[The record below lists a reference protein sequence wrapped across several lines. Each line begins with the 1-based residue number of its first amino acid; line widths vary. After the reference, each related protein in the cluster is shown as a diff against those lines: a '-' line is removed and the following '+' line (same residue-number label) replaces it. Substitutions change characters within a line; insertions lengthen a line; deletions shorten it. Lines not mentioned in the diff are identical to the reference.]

1 MRLSLAAELALRGT
15 LVLAERYGKGLVT
28 LDAVCAERELPK
40 QYLTKI
46 FASLAKADL
55 VTAVRGKRGGYRLNR
70 RPDQITVLE
79 IVEAVEG
86 PIVLNFCQHKP
97 PRCEQKN
104 CPIRPVWGE
113 LQKVIREK
121 LGGLTLGQCLAEEPK
136 KQSGI

>member
-1 MRLSLAAELALRGT
+1 MRLSLAAELGLRGT
-15 LVLAERYGKGLVT
+15 LVLAERYGEGLVT
-28 LDAVCAERELPK
+28 LDAVCAARDLPK

-70 RPDQITVLE
+70 PPGQITILE

-97 PRCEQKN
+97 PRCDRKS
-104 CPIRPVWGE
+104 CLVRPVWAD
-113 LQKVIREK
+113 LQKIIRAR
-121 LGGLTLGQCLAEEPK
+121 LGALTLGQCLAEEPK
-136 KQSGI
+136 